1 MKILLFGANGQVGWE
16 LQRSLSPLG
25 EVLAPDRRSTEV
37 CGDLAN
43 LDGLAR
49 TVDSLQPDVIINAA
63 AYTAVDMAESHEEN
77 ARLVNTLGP
86 EALAKA
92 ADACGAWL
100 VHYST
105 DYVFDGTGDKPLL
118 ETDPTG
124 PLNVYGRTKL
134 EGEQRIAD
142 RCANHLIFR
151 TSWVYA
157 LRGDNFVKTVL
168 KLAQDRETLSVIN
181 DQFGA
186 PTGADLLA
194 DVTSLALKQ
203 VAGGQ
208 KAAGIYHLTAAG
220 ETSWFEYAKYV
231 LNESNRA
238 QEARLLIAKNIQ
250 PVPTSAFPTAAK
262 RPQNSRLNT
271 VKVQTTFGLQLPPW
285 QLGVRRML
293 IESNLKYP

>member
-25 EVLAPDRRSTEV
+25 EVLAPDRRSTEL

-49 TVDSLQPDVIINAA
+49 TVDSLRPDVIINAA

-105 DYVFDGTGDKPLL
+105 DYVFDGTGDKPWL

>member
-25 EVLAPDRRSTEV
+25 EVLAPDRRSTEL

-49 TVDSLQPDVIINAA
+49 TVDSLRPDVIINAA